1 MNNLPSIPKK
11 RDRKADDRQGFRGRR
26 VRNNQFIAGDRGQQQ
41 QQQGKLYFSNFA
53 TLHSF
58 Y

>member
-41 QQQGKLYFSNFA
+41 QQQGKL
-53 TLHSF
+53 
-58 Y
+58 